1 VKRALA
7 LALALLALAPAGA
20 HAHAELV
27 STSPERGARVDG
39 SPERVSFRFNEPVE
53 ASFGAVRVFDAS
65 GERVDDGTLSRPG
78 GDAEAVSTAL
88 GRLPDGV
95 YTATYRVVSA
105 DSHPVAGGF
114 VFTVRAGGPAS
125 GASVAAL
132 IEEGESGPVTS
143 VAFGAVRALSYVSI
157 ALAVGGAAFLAFV
170 WLPGPRSDASGAFA
184 RRAWR
189 VAAAT
194 LVLGLLTAALGI
206 VLQGANAAG
215 ISFWSALRPEVV
227 GDVLD
232 TRFGTVWGL
241 RVLAW
246 LLLGAL
252 AVPLV
257 RRWPSPALTAAAA
270 LLLGFLV
277 VSPGL
282 AGHAGTTDPV
292 ALVLTANSGHVLAMS
307 VWVGGLVALLAV
319 LPAAT
324 RQLAPPERAGL
335 LAGCVR
341 RFSPLALT
349 SVALLLATGVLQSIV
364 HLEALSDLL
373 DSAFGRAILIKG
385 VLIVVLVG
393 LGAVNLRRSR
403 PRLEQAAV
411 RGAAPGAAGRLLR
424 RTVAAEVALVAVALA
439 VTAALTA
446 YPPPRA
452 LAAGPYST
460 STDLG
465 EARLE
470 LTVDPA
476 AAGSNEIHMYL
487 FDERTGAQYDRP
499 REVSVRLRL
508 PSKGIGPLEPRVDKA
523 GPGHWVARRALI
535 SPAGDWT
542 LQVRALITEFEETRA
557 VVEVP
562 VE

>member
-1 VKRALA
+1 VKRALG
-7 LALALLALAPAGA
+7 LALALLALVPAGA
-20 HAHAELV
+20 QAHAELV
-27 STSPERGARVDG
+27 STSPERGARLEA
-39 SPERVSFRFNEPVE
+39 SPEQVTFRFNEAVE

-65 GERVDDGTLSRPG
+65 GERVDSGGLTRPG
-78 GDAEAVSTAL
+78 GDARAVSTRVE
-88 GRLPDGV
+88 RLPDGV
-95 YTATYRVVSA
+95 YTATYRVVSS

-114 VFTVRAGGPAS
+114 VFTVGDGGPSS
-125 GASVAAL
+125 GTSVAEL
-132 IEEGESGPVTS
+132 IEEGDSGPATS
-143 VAFGAVRALSYVSI
+143 VAFGAVRTLAYASI

-170 WLPGPRSDASGAFA
+170 WLPGPRSDASGAFS
-184 RRAWR
+184 RRARR

-194 LVLGLLTAALGI
+194 LAAGVLSSALGI

-215 ISFWSALRPEVV
+215 ISFWSALRPEVL

-232 TRFGTVWGL
+232 TRFGLIWGL
-241 RVLAW
+241 RALAW

-252 AVPLV
+252 AVALL
-257 RRWPSPALTAAAA
+257 RRWPSPTLTGAAV

-277 VSPGL
+277 VSPGI
-282 AGHAGTTDPV
+282 AGHAGSTDPV
-292 ALVLTANSGHVLAMS
+292 ALVLAADSGHVLAMS
-307 VWVGGLVALLAV
+307 VWAGGLAALLFV

-324 RQLAPPERAGL
+324 RQLAPPERTRL
-335 LAGCVR
+335 LAGSLR
-341 RFSPLALT
+341 RFSPLALAA
-349 SVALLLATGVLQSIV
+349 VAVLLATGLLQSIV
-364 HLEALSDLL
+364 QLEALGDLL
-373 DSAFGRAILIKG
+373 DSAFGRAILIKAAL
-385 VLIVVLVG
+385 VVVLVG

-403 PRLEQAAV
+403 PRLEQAAA
-411 RGAAPGAAGRLLR
+411 RGAAPGGAGRLLR
-424 RTVAAEVALVAVALA
+424 RAVAAEVALIAVALG

-452 LAAGPYST
+452 VAAGPYST
-460 STDLG
+460 STELG

-476 AAGSNEIHMYL
+476 APGTNEIHLYL

-499 REVSVRLRL
+499 REVSLRLRL
-508 PSKGIGPLEPRVDKA
+508 PREGIGPLEPRIDKA

-542 LQVRALITEFEETRA
+542 LEVGALVSEFEESRA